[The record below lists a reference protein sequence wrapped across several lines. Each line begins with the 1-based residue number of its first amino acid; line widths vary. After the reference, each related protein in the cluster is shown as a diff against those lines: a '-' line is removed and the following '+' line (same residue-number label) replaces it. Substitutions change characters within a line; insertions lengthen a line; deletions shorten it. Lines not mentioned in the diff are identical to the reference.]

1 MTVVADKPRSKRK
14 VRPAGRVAS
23 LRSGLTSWLGR
34 PLADFHLL
42 LAIFGMLTVL
52 GLVMVLSASAPG
64 QVASGVSAYSVFQKQ
79 LIYVLRRRGAVLGR
93 AAVPVAQ
100 APALVDGRDGR
111 RRACCSCWC

>member
-1 MTVVADKPRSKRK
+1 MSVVAEKTRSKRK
-14 VRPAGRVAS
+14 VRPAGRIGS
-23 LRSGLTSWLGR
+23 LRGGLTAWMSR

-79 LIYVLRRRGAVLGR
+79 LIYVCIGAVLFWVMLRFPLRQIGR
-93 AAVPVAQ
+93 A
-100 APALVDGRDGR
+100 
-111 RRACCSCWC
+111 SCRERV

>member
-1 MTVVADKPRSKRK
+1 MSVVAEKTRSKRK
-14 VRPAGRVAS
+14 VRPAGRIGS
-23 LRSGLTSWLGR
+23 LRGGLTAWMSR

-79 LIYVLRRRGAVLGR
+79 LIYVCVGAVLFWIVLR
-93 AAVPVAQ
+93 FPLKRLRHFSTAAM
-100 APALVDGRDGR
+100 
-111 RRACCSCWC
+111 